1 MTSARSG
8 PESGAKPTPRLR
20 GTRIAV
26 VMAFVANGVL
36 YGSWASRIPAIK
48 EQAGLDSVHLGFAL
62 LGAPLGMILT
72 MTFAGYAAGK
82 IGSHRVS
89 ALMLAACAA
98 MLPVIASSTSFVM
111 IGDVPA
117 RWTCA

>member
-48 EQAGLDSVHLGFAL
+48 EQAVEWLAARLQATAARAL
-62 LGAPLGMILT
+62 LLEGLEL
-72 MTFAGYAAGK
+72 
-82 IGSHRVS
+82 SVS
-89 ALMLAACAA
+89 E
-98 MLPVIASSTSFVM
+98 
-111 IGDVPA
+111 
-117 RWTCA
+117 R